1 MSIGFSE
8 GIVILLVLALLFGPK
23 LGRVGLE
30 LGRIVGGLRASKRGE
45 GLSARPG
52 NEVARTVVETAEL
65 VQKVRQA
72 TKFTRFPF
80 RF

>member
-8 GIVILLVLALLFGPK
+8 GVVILLVLALLFGPK

-30 LGRIVGGLRASKRGE
+30 AGRIVGGLRASKRGE
-45 GLSARPG
+45 PVAVRPG
-52 NEVARTVVETAEL
+52 VARTVVETAEI

-72 TKFTRFPF
+72 TKLTRFPF